1 MNLAGDNGGLRGL
14 VQRTSL
20 VVEMVVGLRIGG
32 MSFWSHSRRSRS
44 RRHLLDV
51 IRQESGL
58 TRADLSLLTGLSR
71 SAIAEGVQPPVDGV
85 RESISRF
92 TQPATAQAVDIR
104 PAQLG
109 LRSELLGAV
118 AVAAQEALYLT

>member
-1 MNLAGDNGGLRGL
+1 
-14 VQRTSL
+14 
-20 VVEMVVGLRIGG
+20 

-71 SAIAEGVQPPVDGV
+71 SAIAEGVQDLVDGV

-92 TQPATAQAVDIR
+92 TQPATARAVDVR

-118 AVAAQEALYLT
+118 AVAVAAQEALYLT